1 VASRVEVLEIEY
13 GTARDFSL
21 DYRANLSN
29 GGVFVATERIFA
41 PREFVVVRLRLPW
54 CNRMIDLE
62 GEVVHIVPAEM
73 AGVGGRPG
81 VAVQFR
87 EPPAGIRGRLG
98 PLCTA
103 DVPPA
108 PAPAAD
114 ESRREPRK
122 SVRVEVHLESGGGAI
137 RGRTRNLSHSGV
149 LVDVSEGSAAN
160 GERVRATLK
169 NPANRDEIAIDGV
182 VVRAAQSAG
191 RISTLAVQFDADA
204 ARRSAVAKF
213 IEALQEGGH
222 TRRLGAISGPIGELG
237 AQSVV
242 QMFSTTARRGTIYLR
257 HGEEEGVIC
266 FDGGVLRAARIGPL
280 SGMKAL
286 VRILGWDQGTFEFQS
301 SIDEVAGVGE
311 APLPLQA
318 ALLEAT
324 RHVDE
329 SRRSD
334 STTFPLQARL
344 VARHASEG
352 QFTGALGKLEE
363 ALLDVAQAGF
373 TVQRALEVIPEPD
386 SEVFRALRSLIDAGM
401 VELR

>member
-13 GTARDFSL
+13 RSARDFAL
-21 DYRANLSN
+21 DYRANLSS
-29 GGVFVATERIFA
+29 GGVFVATERNFA
-41 PREFVVVRLRLPW
+41 PRDFVVVRLRLPW

-62 GEVVHIVPAEM
+62 GEIVHIVPAEM

-98 PLCTA
+98 PLCTEQA
-103 DVPPA
+103 PAPPA
-108 PAPAAD
+108 PVTD
-114 ESRREPRK
+114 ESRRQPRK
-122 SVRVEVHLESGGGAI
+122 SVRVDVHLDAARGAI

-149 LVDVSEGSAAN
+149 LIDVQEGSAAL

-169 NPANRDEIAIDGV
+169 NPANRDEIAVDGN
-182 VVRAAQSAG
+182 VVRVAQSAG
-191 RISTLAVQFDADA
+191 RISSMAVQFDADA
-204 ARRSAVAKF
+204 ARRGAVAKF
-213 IEALQEGGH
+213 IEALQESEH
-222 TRRLGAISGPIGELG
+222 TRRLGGISGPIGELG
-237 AQSVV
+237 AHSVV
-242 QMFSTTARRGTIYLR
+242 QMFASTARHGTIYLR
-257 HGEEEGVIC
+257 HADEEGVVC
-266 FDGGVLRAARIGPL
+266 FEGGVLRVARIGPL
-280 SGMKAL
+280 TGIKAL
-286 VRILGWDQGTFEFQS
+286 VRMLSWDQGTFEFHTAV
-301 SIDEVAGVGE
+301 DEPGGGD

-324 RHVDE
+324 RHMDE
-329 SRRSD
+329 TRRID
-334 STTFPLQARL
+334 AAAFPLQARL
-344 VARHASEG
+344 VACHAAEG

-386 SEVFRALRSLIDAGM
+386 PEIFRALRSLIDAGM